1 MSADTPLAAVPLGII
16 YESDEI
22 LLCDALVRVL
32 ELGASGLEVDEEHL
46 VVIALGVLL
55 DGLVD
60 TVNDIR
66 AKNVLERRLD
76 AFDRAGRAGV
86 ANE

>member
-1 MSADTPLAAVPLGII
+1 LSAVAPLAAVPLGVI
-16 YESDEI
+16 YECYEA
-22 LLCDALVRVL
+22 LLGDALVRVL

-60 TVNDIR
+60 PVNDVR
-66 AKNVLERRLD
+66 AKNVL
-76 AFDRAGRAGV
+76 
-86 ANE
+86 N